1 MRLLDALKN
10 ILRRP
15 TVSKT
20 QRIINEVL
28 KISKKPNEFLTIE
41 ELREKIKCADSTIQ
55 EVLSNLRL
63 HRQIWAFQSGNILLV
78 GSKKAI
84 KVLKKRL
91 KDEVYEARRRLK
103 DVAFGRRETD

>member
-15 TVSKT
+15 TVSRT
-20 QRIINEVL
+20 QRIINEVR
-28 KISKKPNEFLTIE
+28 KVARRSNTFLTIE
-41 ELREKIKCADSTIQ
+41 ELRAKVKCADSTIQ
-55 EVLSNLRL
+55 EILTNLRL
-63 HRQIWAFQSGNILLV
+63 KKEISAFQSGNVLLI
-78 GSKKAI
+78 GSEKAI

-103 DVAFGRRETD
+103 DVAFSRRETD